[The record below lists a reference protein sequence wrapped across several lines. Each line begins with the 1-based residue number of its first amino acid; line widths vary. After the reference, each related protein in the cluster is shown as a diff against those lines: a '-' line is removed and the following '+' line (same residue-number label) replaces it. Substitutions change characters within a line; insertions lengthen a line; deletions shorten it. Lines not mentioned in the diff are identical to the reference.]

1 MLPQSFSIH
10 PRKDLDGTVEPRYF
24 NLAEMCRTSCLES
37 NYPTTFTQIANLR
50 ALADFLDGVRDELGY
65 PIIVNSGFRT
75 SVVNSRVGGVPRSL
89 HLQGRAA
96 DINSIGHFDELVEI
110 LRKHRTELSE
120 FIVNKS
126 KNYIHIAI

>member
-1 MLPQSFSIH
+1 MVSISIH
-10 PRKDLDGTVEPRYF
+10 PRRDLDSSIEPRYF
-24 NLAEMCRTSCLES
+24 SLCELCYTRCLETNRPS
-37 NYPTTFTQIANLR
+37 TFTQVANLR
-50 ALADFLDGVRDELGY
+50 ALADFLDMVRDELGY
-65 PIIVNSGFRT
+65 PIVVNSGFRT
-75 SVVNSRVGGVPRSL
+75 SVVNRCVGGVPRSL

-120 FIVNKS
+120 FIVNKD